1 MDSAV
6 IDRQTSFDNLP
17 ELLSPAEVSNF
28 LGFEKKTV
36 YRLINRGEIP
46 ARLIGKRL
54 FVSKA
59 VLMGGTPEAVGA

>member
-6 IDRQTSFDNLP
+6 INRQTSFKNLP
-17 ELLSPAEVSNF
+17 ELLSPTEVSAF

-46 ARLIGKRL
+46 ARRVGKRL

-59 VLMGGTPEAVGA
+59 VLIGGTPEVVEA